1 MSTKTNLILDLS
13 MFGIFLVIANPHST
27 GTTIHEWLA
36 VSFSA
41 AIITHLLSHW
51 DWIVKVGREFFKKL
65 WHQSR
70 LNFVV
75 DTLFFITMTGSLISG
90 LMISQSVLATLGI
103 QLDVNRSWRS
113 LHSLMSNT
121 SVMMMGLH
129 FALHWKWLTSNV
141 TRYIVNPVRN
151 LFPRSIPNVLAT
163 QPLQLNKDK

>member
-1 MSTKTNLILDLS
+1 MSTKSNLILDLS

-27 GTTIHEWLA
+27 GITIHEWLA

-41 AIITHLLSHW
+41 AIITHLLAHW
-51 DWIVKVGREFFKKL
+51 NWIVKIGKEFFKKL

-75 DTLFFITMTGSLISG
+75 DTLFFITMTGSLFSG
-90 LMISQSVLATLGI
+90 LLISESVLSALGI

-113 LHSLMSNT
+113 IHSLISDA
-121 SVMMMGLH
+121 SVIMLGLH
-129 FALHWKWLTSNV
+129 FALHWKWLTTNID
-141 TRYIVNPVRN
+141 RYIVSPVRN
-151 LFPRSIPNVLAT
+151 LFPRTIPNVLAA

>member
-1 MSTKTNLILDLS
+1 MSTKNNLILDLS
-13 MFGIFLVIANPHST
+13 MFGVFLVIANPHFTGST
-27 GTTIHEWLA
+27 VHEWLA

-51 DWIVKVGREFFKKL
+51 DWIVKIGKDFFKKL

-75 DTLFFITMTGSLISG
+75 DTLFFITMTGSLVSG

-103 QLDVNRSWRS
+103 QLDVNRSWRGI
-113 LHSLMSNT
+113 HSLMSNT
-121 SVMMMGLH
+121 SVVMLGIH

-151 LFPRSIPNVLAT
+151 LFPRSTPNVLAV
-163 QPLQLNKDK
+163 QPVQFNKDK